1 MSGEGGREGDGSVCK
16 SSVTSTS
23 YVPTCGV
30 WRLRREGGR

>member
-1 MSGEGGREGDGSVCK
+1 MSGEGGREMGAYVSLV
-16 SSVTSTS
+16 SSVTS